1 MTIPMVLT
9 LPAPFSL
16 TGSSLEQPSALLCC
30 DGDFHLFSVATDV
43 SQRDR
48 GVSPARQW
56 QLTAL
61 TALTACPTAGRDD
74 AAALLW
80 AQHWPEEAESLILR

>member
-48 GVSPARQW
+48 GVSPAWQW

-61 TALTACPTAGRDD
+61 TARPTAGRDD

-80 AQHWPEEAESLILR
+80 AQHWPEEAESLVLR